1 MELLRILTLIYVA
14 VLVLA
19 LAASLI
25 AILLYLRRIGGA
37 LGEARSA
44 LAAVARE
51 SAPLESHLQPLR
63 DVVGDMADELAA
75 TDSCLQQADE
85 HLARIADRLG
95 AGSLAG

>member
-25 AILLYLRRIGGA
+25 AIWIYLRRIGGA
-37 LGEARSA
+37 LGEVRVA
-44 LAAVARE
+44 LAAAARE
-51 SAPLESHLQPLR
+51 SAPLESHIQPLR
-63 DVVGDMADELAA
+63 DIAGEMAAELQTADA
-75 TDSCLQQADE
+75 YLQKADE
-85 HLARIADRLG
+85 HLERIADRLG